1 MRTEKR
7 ERCKKTTKGK
17 HQHPAWSPQLDPIN
31 ICSVNKQMN
40 INGRGF
46 GAERL
51 DFESNRLSFD
61 LPFLSCG
68 YLVELLSSLSVDFYS
83 LK

>member
-7 ERCKKTTKGK
+7 ERCKKTTEGK

-31 ICSVNKQMN
+31 ICSVNKRIN

-46 GAERL
+46 GVERS

-68 YLVELLSSLSVDFYS
+68 YLVELLSSLSADYYF